1 MEKITLF
8 SSAMARFS
16 YRVQI
21 SRFFAEAMP
30 LPNRKF
36 PLIPLGVALLLAA
49 LPISKLNAQNTTVRG
64 VVLEEK
70 YKLRMAG
77 VAVVNVRTAEGI
89 RTNRAGAFSLEA
101 KRGDTLVFSQPLFS
115 FYKWV
120 VPAKV
125 FDTLVVVMK
134 PQNLLLN
141 EVPVKG
147 YRITMNQPVP
157 IDVLPPARPSGADI
171 RTPQAVAP
179 TLANPI
185 DFFYEMFGNRPRQL
199 RQLRALLEAE
209 AYREQLN
216 KSRNRNALFALTGLE
231 GEKVEQF
238 LLYCRLNQSQ
248 IDASTDYQLLE
259 SLLACFAEFEDLG
272 DDSSPGTPLD

>member
-1 MEKITLF
+1 
-8 SSAMARFS
+8 MARIA
-16 YRVQI
+16 YRLQI
-21 SRFFAEAMP
+21 SRFFAEAMA
-30 LPNRKF
+30 LLNRKF
-36 PLIPLGVALLLAA
+36 SLIPLLGALLLTV
-49 LPISKLNAQNTTVRG
+49 LPISRLAAQSTAVKG
-64 VVLEEK
+64 LVLEEK
-70 YKLRMAG
+70 SRMRLAG
-77 VAVVNVRTAEGI
+77 VAVVNVRTAEGV
-89 RTNRAGAFSLEA
+89 RTTRSGTFALDAR
-101 KRGDTLVFSQPLFS
+101 KGDTLVFSQPLFS
-115 FYKWV
+115 FYKLV
-120 VPAKV
+120 VTSKMP
-125 FDTLVVVMK
+125 DTVVVVMK

-157 IDVLPPARPSGADI
+157 MDVLPPARPSGADI

-179 TLANPI
+179 TLANPV

>member
-21 SRFFAEAMP
+21 SRFFAEAMA

-36 PLIPLGVALLLAA
+36 PLIALGYTLALAVLAFVPLT
-49 LPISKLNAQNTTVRG
+49 AQNTTVRG

-70 YKLRMAG
+70 SKLRMAG

-89 RTNRAGAFSLEA
+89 RTNRAGAFTLEA

-125 FDTLVVVMK
+125 PDTLVVVMK

-157 IDVLPPARPSGADI
+157 MDVLPPARPSGEDI
-171 RTPQAVAP
+171 RTPQPLAP
-179 TLANPI
+179 TLANPV

-199 RQLRALLEAE
+199 RQLRSLLEAE

>member
-1 MEKITLF
+1 
-8 SSAMARFS
+8 
-16 YRVQI
+16 
-21 SRFFAEAMP
+21 MP
-30 LPNRKF
+30 LQNRKF
-36 PLIPLGVALLLAA
+36 PIIPLGIFLLVLALA
-49 LPISKLNAQNTTVRG
+49 PQIGKAQNTEVRG
-64 VVLEEK
+64 IVLEEK
-70 YKLRMAG
+70 SRLRMAG
-77 VAVVNVRTAEGI
+77 VAVVNLRTADGVRT
-89 RTNRAGAFSLEA
+89 TRAGTFALA
-101 KRGDTLVFSQPLFS
+101 AQKGDTLVLSHPLFS
-115 FYKWV
+115 FYRMV
-120 VPAKV
+120 VSSNLP
-125 FDTLVVVMK
+125 DTVVVVMK

-157 IDVLPPARPSGADI
+157 MDVLPPARPSGSEI
-171 RTPQAVAP
+171 RTPQPVAP
-179 TLANPI
+179 TLANPV

>member
-1 MEKITLF
+1 
-8 SSAMARFS
+8 MARIA
-16 YRVQI
+16 YKMQI
-21 SRFFAEAMP
+21 SRFFAEAMAP
-30 LPNRKF
+30 LNRKF
-36 PLIPLGVALLLAA
+36 SLIPLLGALLLTLLPLSRLAA
-49 LPISKLNAQNTTVRG
+49 QSTAVRG
-64 VVLEEK
+64 LVLEEK
-70 YKLRMAG
+70 SRMRLAG
-77 VAVVNVRTAEGI
+77 VAVVNVRTAEGV
-89 RTNRAGAFSLEA
+89 RTTRAGTFTLDAR
-101 KRGDTLVFSQPLFS
+101 KGDTLVFSQPLFS
-115 FYKWV
+115 FYKLV
-120 VPAKV
+120 VTSKMP
-125 FDTLVVVMK
+125 DTVVVVMK

-157 IDVLPPARPSGADI
+157 MDVLPPARPSGADI
-171 RTPQAVAP
+171 RTPQPVAP

-238 LLYCRLNQSQ
+238 LLFCRLNQSQ

-259 SLLACFAEFEDLG
+259 SLLACFAEFEELG
-272 DDSSPGTPLD
+272 DESSPGTPLD